1 MENQGMQVRNGDV
14 YLRRVTLPEGAQPV
28 RMERPAVLAYGE
40 VTGHSHRIDGATV
53 ERYDHDGR
61 AYVLLAQAGVLTHEE
76 HGQAALPAGA
86 YELIIERDYDPNMYA
101 RRVVD

>member
-1 MENQGMQVRNGDV
+1 MEYQIRNGDV
-14 YLRRVTLPEGAQPV
+14 FLRQVVLPRDAQPV
-28 RMERPAVLAYGE
+28 EMERPNVLAYGE
-40 VTGHSHRIDGATV
+40 VTGHSHRIEGPTV

-76 HGQAALPAGA
+76 HGQASIPAGA
-86 YELIIERDYDPNMYA
+86 YELIIERDYDPSMYA